1 MADWKKVVISG
12 SDAELNNLFVTN
24 SITSSVVSSSY
35 IDLDV
40 LANGDIP
47 SHKAGRIFFGEEDG
61 ALEVYNEIADF
72 TLQVG
77 QETIVRVY
85 NDSGVTILNGTPVRV
100 SGSQGD
106 RLKIF
111 PATALNHTSSYD
123 FENHI
128 IGVATHDIGIGT
140 EGYATTQGIVRGIN
154 TDVFSAG
161 DILFL
166 QTGSPTTP
174 SEYYRNTPPP
184 FPFDI
189 IQVGYVAR
197 SASPNGFIYVS
208 AKEPT
213 HFGNISGLSGS
224 VASTGDLWV
233 YQSNNAWTPTKTLS
247 GSYTISGSIESTEGF
262 TGSLFGTS
270 SFAVSASYTE
280 NATSASYAITSTSAS
295 FSETSTSASFA
306 ISASYA
312 PDTTFPYTG
321 SAEITGSL
329 SVTGSVEIYKS
340 GSTVFKI
347 DGSQGELFS
356 ITDQLSG
363 SLFSVN
369 DISGIPILE
378 VFSDDTVKL
387 GTFND
392 EAIIIT
398 GNTASITGS
407 LFGTSSWA
415 ENSISASY
423 ANNATSASYSLTTQ
437 ADGVDGSIQFNS
449 NNRLAS
455 NEDSLFWDNSNSRLG
470 INTNT
475 PSYPLHVQGESGN
488 TSIFAEYDIVAFS
501 DKSVK
506 TNIRPIE
513 NVIERIENSRGILYD
528 RTDNLSKDNI
538 GFIAQELEQTFP
550 ELVITNPDG
559 TKAVKYQNA
568 VAVLFEAI
576 KQQQKQI
583 NQLIEKL
590 K

>member
-1 MADWKKVVISG
+1 MPNWKKVITSG
-12 SDAELNNLFVTN
+12 SNAELNNLFVTN
-24 SITSSVVSSSY
+24 DITASVVSASY

-40 LANGDIP
+40 LSNGDIP

-61 ALEVYNEIADF
+61 TLEVYNEIADF

-77 QETIVRVY
+77 QENVVRVY
-85 NDSGVTILNGTPVRV
+85 NDSGVDILNGTPIRV

-128 IGVATHDIGIGT
+128 IGVATHNIGIGT
-140 EGYATTQGIVRGIN
+140 EGYATTQGIVRGVATN
-154 TDVFSAG
+154 TFSAG

-166 QTGSPTTP
+166 QTGSPATP
-174 SEYYRNTPPP
+174 SDYYRNTPPP
-184 FPFDI
+184 FPYDI

-197 SASPNGFIYVS
+197 SASVNGFIYVS
-208 AKEPT
+208 TKEPT

-233 YQSNNAWTPTKTLS
+233 YQSNNAWAPTKTLS
-247 GSYTISGSIESTEGF
+247 GAYTFEAAQLDVQGSITASIFSGSYYGDGSNLTGIST
-262 TGSLFGTS
+262 T
-270 SFAVSASYTE
+270 
-280 NATSASYAITSTSAS
+280 
-295 FSETSTSASFA
+295 
-306 ISASYA
+306 
-312 PDTTFPYTG
+312 PFPYTG
-321 SAEITGSL
+321 SAQITGSL

-415 ENSISASY
+415 DNSISASY
-423 ANNATSASYSLTTQ
+423 ANNATSASYASYSLTTQ
-437 ADGVDGSIQFNS
+437 ADGVDGSIQFSS
-449 NNRLAS
+449 NNKLSS
-455 NEDSLFWDNSNSRLG
+455 NGDNLFWDNNDNRLG
-470 INTNT
+470 ININT

-550 ELVITNPDG
+550 ELVTTNPDG

>member
-1 MADWKKVVISG
+1 MPNWKKVITSG
-12 SDAELNNLFVTN
+12 SNAELNNLFVTN
-24 SITSSVVSSSY
+24 DITASVVSASY

-40 LANGDIP
+40 LSNGDIP

-61 ALEVYNEIADF
+61 ALEVYNEITDF

-85 NDSGVTILNGTPVRV
+85 NGSGVDILNGTPVRV

-128 IGVATHDIGIGT
+128 IGVATHNIGIGT

-166 QTGSPTTP
+166 QTGSPSTP

-184 FPFDI
+184 FPYDI

-270 SFAVSASYTE
+270 SFAVT
-280 NATSASYAITSTSAS
+280 ASYALNSAGG
-295 FSETSTSASFA
+295 A
-306 ISASYA
+306 
-312 PDTTFPYTG
+312 TFPYTG
-321 SAEITGSL
+321 SAQITGSL
-329 SVTGSVEIYKS
+329 SVTGSVEIFKS

-347 DGSQGELFS
+347 AGSQGELFS

-378 VFSDDTVKL
+378 VFSDNTVKL

-415 ENSISASY
+415 DNSISASY
-423 ANNATSASYSLTTQ
+423 ANNATSASYASYSLTTQ
-437 ADGVDGSIQFNS
+437 ADGVDGSIQFSS
-449 NNRLAS
+449 NNRLSS
-455 NEDSLFWDNSNSRLG
+455 NGDNLFWDNNDNRLG
-470 INTNT
+470 ININT

-538 GFIAQELEQTFP
+538 GFVAQELEQTFP

>member
-1 MADWKKVVISG
+1 MPNWKKVITSG
-12 SDAELNNLFVTN
+12 SNAELNNLFVTN
-24 SITSSVVSSSY
+24 DITASVVSAS
-35 IDLDV
+35 L
-40 LANGDIP
+40 
-47 SHKAGRIFFGEEDG
+47 F
-61 ALEVYNEIADF
+61 
-72 TLQVG
+72 
-77 QETIVRVY
+77 
-85 NDSGVTILNGTPVRV
+85 
-100 SGSQGD
+100 SGSFYGD
-106 RLKIF
+106 GSNL
-111 PATALNHTSSYD
+111 T
-123 FENHI
+123 
-128 IGVATHDIGIGT
+128 GI
-140 EGYATTQGIVRGIN
+140 
-154 TDVFSAG
+154 
-161 DILFL
+161 
-166 QTGSPTTP
+166 
-174 SEYYRNTPPP
+174 
-184 FPFDI
+184 
-189 IQVGYVAR
+189 
-197 SASPNGFIYVS
+197 
-208 AKEPT
+208 EP
-213 HFGNISGLSGS
+213 
-224 VASTGDLWV
+224 
-233 YQSNNAWTPTKTLS
+233 
-247 GSYTISGSIESTEGF
+247 
-262 TGSLFGTS
+262 
-270 SFAVSASYTE
+270 
-280 NATSASYAITSTSAS
+280 
-295 FSETSTSASFA
+295 
-306 ISASYA
+306 
-312 PDTTFPYTG
+312 FPYTG
-321 SAEITGSL
+321 SAQITGSL

-423 ANNATSASYSLTTQ
+423 ANNATSASYASYSLTTQ
-437 ADGVDGSIQFNS
+437 ADGVDGSIQFSS
-449 NNRLAS
+449 NNKLSS
-455 NEDSLFWDNSNSRLG
+455 NGDNLFWDNNDNRLG
-470 INTNT
+470 ININT

-550 ELVITNPDG
+550 ELVTTNPDG

>member
-1 MADWKKVVISG
+1 MPSWKKVITSG
-12 SDAELNNLFVTN
+12 SNAELNNLFVTAAV
-24 SITSSVVSSSY
+24 TSSVVSSSY

-77 QETIVRVY
+77 QENIIRVY
-85 NDSGVTILNGTPVRV
+85 NDSGVDILNGTPVRV

-111 PATALNHTSSYD
+111 PATSPNHTSSYD

-140 EGYATTQGIVRGIN
+140 EGYATTQGIVRGVITN
-154 TDVFSAG
+154 TFSAG

-166 QTGSPTTP
+166 QTGSPSTP

-184 FPFDI
+184 FPYDI

-270 SFAVSASYTE
+270 SFAASASY
-280 NATSASYAITSTSAS
+280 
-295 FSETSTSASFA
+295 SETSTSASFA

-321 SAEITGSL
+321 SAQITGSL

-392 EAIIIT
+392 EAIIII

-415 ENSISASY
+415 DNSISASY

-437 ADGVDGSIQFNS
+437 ADGVDGSIQFSS
-449 NNRLAS
+449 NNRLSS
-455 NEDSLFWDNSNSRLG
+455 NGDNLFWDNNDNRLG
-470 INTNT
+470 ININT